1 MGGPLPFGGGGAPV
15 EGGAEP
21 GDPEL
26 GEETLMSPLTK
37 CPLGTLTPLL
47 SEDVDEDTAVVV
59 DGVGPSEVVVDD
71 GGAAAEAEAMER
83 FFTPSLNAA
92 FFSHDAHYCL
102 LFT

>member
-1 MGGPLPFGGGGAPV
+1 M

-26 GEETLMSPLTK
+26 GEEALMSPLTK

-71 GGAAAEAEAMER
+71 GGAEAEAEAMER
-83 FFTPSLNAA
+83 FL
-92 FFSHDAHYCL
+92 HHH
-102 LFT
+102 

>member
-26 GEETLMSPLTK
+26 GEEALMSPLTK

-59 DGVGPSEVVVDD
+59 GLGVGPSEVVDD
-71 GGAAAEAEAMER
+71 GGTTAEAEAMER
-83 FFTPSLNAA
+83 FL
-92 FFSHDAHYCL
+92 HHH
-102 LFT
+102 

>member
-26 GEETLMSPLTK
+26 GEEALMSPLTK

-59 DGVGPSEVVVDD
+59 DGVGSSEVVVDD
-71 GGAAAEAEAMER
+71 GGAAVEAEAMER
-83 FFTPSLNAA
+83 FL
-92 FFSHDAHYCL
+92 HHH
-102 LFT
+102 

>member
-1 MGGPLPFGGGGAPV
+1 MGGGPLPFEGGGCGAPV
-15 EGGAEP
+15 AVGAE

-26 GEETLMSPLTK
+26 GEEALMSPLTK

-71 GGAAAEAEAMER
+71 GGAAVEAEAMER
-83 FFTPSLNAA
+83 FL
-92 FFSHDAHYCL
+92 HHH
-102 LFT
+102 

>member
-1 MGGPLPFGGGGAPV
+1 MGGPLPFGGGCAPV

-26 GEETLMSPLTK
+26 GEEALMSPLTK

-83 FFTPSLNAA
+83 FL
-92 FFSHDAHYCL
+92 HHH
-102 LFT
+102 